1 MDMKPFSLY
10 TEEKP
15 LKHKVN
21 NNKVS
26 AKYKQQIKQLKSN
39 TVRLRW
45 KRKGEPFNMVGAI
58 KQLYKIQFDFVI
70 TGRAAMRIRYDEIT
84 DIIEL

>member
-1 MDMKPFSLY
+1 MKPFNLY

-26 AKYKQQIKQLKSN
+26 AKYKQQIKVLKGN
-39 TVRLRW
+39 TVRLKW
-45 KRKGEPFNMVGAI
+45 KRNSEPFDMVGTI